1 MKSCFMKNLASPVI
15 RLASTLTLA
24 ALITSPLLAEDV
36 YVTSCIGTATL
47 NNCPP
52 SCPVNRGTSTLTTSV
67 SSAPGPAARDR
78 AAFAVT
84 TTASWGVTPTLGQT
98 PGTYRIY
105 ITKGTSGNGSTNLVV
120 SMTATGGNLADTN
133 GNGSAGINLASF
145 QSSAP
150 NNVWTFVGYITNN
163 TATPTV
169 TFTYV
174 SGFAGATGGRWY
186 MDGVRFENLDPCTG
200 VAPLAGVTGPLA
212 AGQMTVNVTGV
223 AAGATNVAVFADGV
237 QIGQTNFAGGF
248 AAGTVAVP
256 TSALAQGAQMT
267 ANQTKANA
275 AGGACTSQLPASG
288 PLVGGGANPK
298 VSIALGLLQNAAL
311 TGPVGAN
318 TSGAGT
324 PYWLKATGTVGGASA
339 TAPVGGQELIPDQCW
354 ELVTFNWAAD
364 PGRNWQANTALTDTD
379 PYAALE
385 SLAIA
390 IDATDS
396 GPYDIYVDEI
406 KNGDTVIE
414 DFEGYTNGAPNV
426 TFVAPNVATLPIP
439 GTTFLDSPNS
449 STISQNHVYSGTNAC
464 RIQWQF
470 KDTNPVRWARV
481 LAAASIGKKYPQ
493 LDTSKP
499 VSMRILVLPVGVA
512 TDHVFNGT
520 VSEITNSTP
529 AYTTGTNTMGVT
541 VTGSGSYTYQW
552 SFGGN
557 QIFGATSATYSA
569 GDPSGLTSAD
579 NGVYSVTVGDGTC
592 NETHSLKLVVV
603 DPVPIVTNQ
612 PVHEIVSV
620 GDTAVFSVGADGH
633 VPSGYPLT
641 YQWQN
646 NGLDIPGENNP
657 TLSIANAQ
665 ISNVGSYDVVVGNAW
680 GSVTSAVVT
689 LDVVPVGVTPGNGT
703 GLRGTYYT
711 SHFSTNAFS
720 GPATL
725 NRVDPTVNFDFGT
738 GSPASSIS
746 SDFFTARWAGQVQAL
761 GDDTYTFYTV
771 SDDGVRLWV
780 NGQLLVD
787 QWILHSP
794 FTNSGTISLA
804 GTQKYDLQMEYFEQ
818 TGGAVAQLYWS
829 NAGGGV
835 GYEPVPT
842 SQLYPADATPIQ
854 PSLGF
859 SVSDGTNITFTWG
872 PGQYTLL
879 WATNVTGPYTNKITG
894 VLSPFTLTNAISTA
908 GQKYFRLQ
916 VQ

>member
-1 MKSCFMKNLASPVI
+1 MKNPASFI
-15 RLASTLTLA
+15 TKLLSTLTLLA
-24 ALITSPLLAEDV
+24 FITSPLLAEDA

-47 NNCPP
+47 NSCPP

-67 SSAPGPAARDR
+67 SSAPGPATRDR

-84 TTASWGVTPTLGQT
+84 TTASWGVTPTLSQSS
-98 PGTYRIY
+98 GTYKVY
-105 ITKGTSGNGSTNLVV
+105 ITKGTSGNASTNLVV
-120 SMTATGGNLADTN
+120 SLTATGGDLADTN
-133 GNGSAGINLASF
+133 GVGSAIINLASF

-163 TATPTV
+163 TTTPTI

-174 SGFAGATGGRWY
+174 SGFAAATGGRWY

-223 AAGATNVAVFADGV
+223 AAGATNVGVFADGV
-237 QIGQTNFAGGF
+237 QIGQTNFAAGF

-256 TSALAQGAQMT
+256 TSPLVKDTQIT
-267 ANQTKANA
+267 ANQTKANSV
-275 AGGACTSQLPASG
+275 GGACTSQLPASG

-311 TGPVGAN
+311 TGPVGAS

-364 PGRNWQANTALTDTD
+364 PGLNWQANTALTDTD
-379 PYAALE
+379 AYAALE

-390 IDATDS
+390 IDDVDS

-449 STISQNHVYSGTNAC
+449 SAISQDHVYSGTNSC

-481 LAAASIGKKYPQ
+481 LANSSTGKKYPQ

-499 VSMRILVLPVGVA
+499 VSIRILVLPVGVT
-512 TDHVFNGT
+512 TDHKFNGT
-520 VSEITNSTP
+520 VSDITNASP

-541 VTGSGSYTYQW
+541 VTGTGAYTFQW
-552 SFGGN
+552 SFAGSP
-557 QIFGATSATYSA
+557 IFDATSATYSA
-569 GDPSGLTSAD
+569 GDPNGLSSFD
-579 NGVYSVTVGDGTC
+579 SGVYSVTVSDGTC
-592 NETHSLKLVVV
+592 SETHSANLVVT
-603 DPVPIVTNQ
+603 DPVPTITNQ
-612 PVHEIVSV
+612 PVHQIVSV

-633 VPSGYPLT
+633 VPVGYPLS
-641 YQWQN
+641 YQWQSN
-646 NGLDIPGENNP
+646 SVDIPGENNP
-657 TLSIANAQ
+657 SLSIANAQ
-665 ISNVGSYDVVVGNAW
+665 ISNVGSYAVVVANGY

-689 LDVVPVGVTPGNGT
+689 LDVVPVGVAPGNGT
-703 GLRGTYYT
+703 GLRGNYYT

-725 NRVDPTVNFDFGT
+725 SRVDPTVNFDFGA
-738 GSPASSIS
+738 GSPDPLIS
-746 SDFFTARWAGQVQAL
+746 ADFFTARWTGQVQAL
-761 GDDTYTFYTV
+761 GDDTYTFYTI

-787 QWILHSP
+787 QWVLHSP
-794 FTNSGTISLA
+794 FTNSGTISLV

-818 TGGAVAQLYWS
+818 TGGAIAQLYWS
-829 NAGGGV
+829 NATSSV

-842 SQLYPADATPIQ
+842 SQLYPAAATPTQ

-859 SVSDGTNITFTWG
+859 SVSDGTNITFNWG
-872 PGQYTLL
+872 PGQYALA
-879 WATNVTGPYTNKITG
+879 WATNVNGPYTNKITG
-894 VLSPFTLTNAISTA
+894 VLSPFTLTNAISSEP
-908 GQKYFRLQ
+908 QKYFRLQ